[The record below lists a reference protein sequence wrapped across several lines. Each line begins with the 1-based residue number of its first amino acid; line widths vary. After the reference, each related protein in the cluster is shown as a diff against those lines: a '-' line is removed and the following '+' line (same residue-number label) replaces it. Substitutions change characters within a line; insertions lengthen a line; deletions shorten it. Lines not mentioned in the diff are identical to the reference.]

1 MARRARGSTAV
12 VSTHPAGEA
21 PHPCLRRRETR
32 TFDVFNI
39 LNASDV
45 LRSTDRY
52 GSAWL
57 NAVQTRGGRL
67 MKVGAQLD
75 F

>member
-1 MARRARGSTAV
+1 
-12 VSTHPAGEA
+12 
-21 PHPCLRRRETR
+21 
-32 TFDVFNI
+32 